1 MPNNAAIF
9 GLLLAAFWFF
19 FFYGSN
25 LAPFPW
31 FGVFGFDSSELAII
45 TVYALY
51 IPIFINFMRKA
62 DDLGAVKRYAVP
74 ALGIL
79 GSVFMVFAALYAHGI
94 QPYQAAAAE
103 GRFAC
108 PVLFYLIIFAAVI
121 GLGVFLNKKK
131 REK

>member
-1 MPNNAAIF
+1 MPNNAAIL
-9 GLLLAAFWFF
+9 GLLLSAFWFF

-31 FGVFGFDSSELAII
+31 FGVFGSDSSELAII
-45 TVYALY
+45 TVYAMY

-62 DDLGAVKRYAVP
+62 DDLGVGKRYVIP
-74 ALGIL
+74 ALGIF

-103 GRFAC
+103 GGFAC

-121 GLGVFLNKKK
+121 ALGLVFNRK
-131 REK
+131 RDK

>member
-1 MPNNAAIF
+1 
-9 GLLLAAFWFF
+9 
-19 FFYGSN
+19 
-25 LAPFPW
+25 
-31 FGVFGFDSSELAII
+31 
-45 TVYALY
+45 
-51 IPIFINFMRKA
+51 MRKA